1 MRISREI
8 VGIGILLLLFIGAAV
23 VMTARDTSKSRIVGQ
38 EGTPDPSIFNDRAS
52 GSKGLFEFVRESG
65 YTPTIWRRRWSA
77 LDTSDSQLLISVA
90 PDAEAAKQI
99 TGNSSS
105 DNDEASVHL
114 KSSDA
119 TALLNWLRPGRT
131 AVLLSSEL
139 LTGHTAN
146 SDPDDD
152 DSFSDRLG
160 LSIQK
165 ASSGQ
170 NVTEFTAVQ
179 PTPLAHG
186 VLTIDVQSGARIQS
200 TLPELATLFG
210 DRNGAVVSMM
220 PVGKGR
226 LIVIA
231 DDAFASNR
239 GLGSSENAV
248 FIGNLLGRYAKPGTT
263 VLFDE
268 FHHGDADIE
277 GGGSVWGALGRPLQL
292 TVVQLLLG
300 MLVAF
305 IVASGR
311 FGTPVPLFRPGDRT
325 SAEYVTSLA
334 NLYWKAGASTTALE
348 MIYKQFLREL
358 TSRLGLSADVNLE
371 TLADVASRRGGV
383 GVMEM
388 RRLLTL
394 CEQHIDSG
402 KVSEVELLDL
412 VRRMDRIRK
421 DIGIA

>member
-1 MRISREI
+1 
-8 VGIGILLLLFIGAAV
+8 VAADSDEAKQV
-23 VMTARDTSKSRIVGQ
+23 
-38 EGTPDPSIFNDRAS
+38 S
-52 GSKGLFEFVRESG
+52 GS
-65 YTPTIWRRRWSA
+65 
-77 LDTSDSQLLISVA
+77 SDA
-90 PDAEAAKQI
+90 
-99 TGNSSS
+99 N
-105 DNDEASVHL
+105 NDEASVHL

-152 DSFSDRLG
+152 DSFSDTLG

-165 ASSGQ
+165 TPAGQ
-170 NVTEFTAVQ
+170 NVTQFAAVQ

-186 VLTIDVQSGARIQS
+186 VLTLELRSGARIQS
-200 TLPELATLFG
+200 TLPEVAGLFG

-231 DDAFASNR
+231 DDEFASNR
-239 GLGSSENAV
+239 TLSASENAV
-248 FIGNLLGRYAKPGTT
+248 FIGNLLGRYAKPGAK

-277 GGGSVWGALGRPLQL
+277 GGGSIWGALGRPLQL
-292 TVVQLLLG
+292 TIIQLLLG

-305 IVASGR
+305 VVASGR
-311 FGTPVPLFRPGDRT
+311 FGTPVPLFRPGERT

>member
-8 VGIGILLLLFIGAAV
+8 VGIGILLLLFVGAAV

-38 EGTPDPSIFNDRAS
+38 EGTPDPSIYNDRAS

-65 YTPTIWRRRWSA
+65 YTPTVWRRRWAA
-77 LDTSDSQLLISVA
+77 LETSDSQVLISVA
-90 PDAEAAKQI
+90 PSAEAPKQM
-99 TGNSSS
+99 TGGDDSS
-105 DNDEASVHL
+105 DDESSVHL
-114 KSSDA
+114 TSSDA
-119 TALLNWLRPGRT
+119 TALLNWLKPGRT
-131 AVLLSSEL
+131 AVVLSSEL
-139 LTGHTAN
+139 LTGHT
-146 SDPDDD
+146 SSSDD
-152 DSFSDRLG
+152 DSFSDTLG

-165 ASSGQ
+165 ATAGQ
-170 NVTEFTAVQ
+170 SVTQFTAVQ

-186 VLTIDVQSGARIQS
+186 VLTLDFRSGARIQS
-200 TLPELATLFG
+200 TAPEVAGLFG
-210 DRNGAVVSMM
+210 DRNGSVVSMM

-239 GLGSSENAV
+239 ALGCSENAV
-248 FIGNLLGRYAKPGTT
+248 FIGNLLGRYARPGAK

-292 TVVQLLLG
+292 TIVQLLLG

-305 IVASGR
+305 VVASSR
-311 FGTPVPLFRPGDRT
+311 FGTPVPLFRQGDRT

-371 TLADVASRRGGV
+371 TLADVAARRGGV

>member
-1 MRISREI
+1 
-8 VGIGILLLLFIGAAV
+8 
-23 VMTARDTSKSRIVGQ
+23 
-38 EGTPDPSIFNDRAS
+38 
-52 GSKGLFEFVRESG
+52 
-65 YTPTIWRRRWSA
+65 
-77 LDTSDSQLLISVA
+77 
-90 PDAEAAKQI
+90 
-99 TGNSSS
+99 
-105 DNDEASVHL
+105 
-114 KSSDA
+114 
-119 TALLNWLRPGRT
+119 
-131 AVLLSSEL
+131 LSSEL

-263 VLFDE
+263 VAPTLITE
-268 FHHGDADIE
+268 AQLEAKNGA
-277 GGGSVWGALGRPLQL
+277 GGR
-292 TVVQLLLG
+292 
-300 MLVAF
+300 
-305 IVASGR
+305 
-311 FGTPVPLFRPGDRT
+311 TPATPID
-325 SAEYVTSLA
+325 
-334 NLYWKAGASTTALE
+334 AGAGAGAPT
-348 MIYKQFLREL
+348 K
-358 TSRLGLSADVNLE
+358 
-371 TLADVASRRGGV
+371 
-383 GVMEM
+383 
-388 RRLLTL
+388 
-394 CEQHIDSG
+394 
-402 KVSEVELLDL
+402 
-412 VRRMDRIRK
+412 
-421 DIGIA
+421 